1 MCLFC
6 RQRVRSCLYGW
17 KKPPCH
23 KVLSEFGINSRFSF
37 DLWWIRFMY
46 WMFSAALFSSI
57 WYVKFHRYQK
67 SILICWNWG
76 KEKQVM
82 LNTLPWSMI
91 KSNKLAVI
99 ETVMFLS
106 VGYYWLYFGKL
117 HRPYPIANLI
127 LVVLETN
134 VFKTWSKNKARSKTV
149 HL

>member
-6 RQRVRSCLYGW
+6 RQRVRSCLYGR
-17 KKPPCH
+17 KKPPCP
-23 KVLSEFGINSRFSF
+23 KVLSEFEIDSRFSF

-117 HRPYPIANLI
+117 HRSYHIANLI